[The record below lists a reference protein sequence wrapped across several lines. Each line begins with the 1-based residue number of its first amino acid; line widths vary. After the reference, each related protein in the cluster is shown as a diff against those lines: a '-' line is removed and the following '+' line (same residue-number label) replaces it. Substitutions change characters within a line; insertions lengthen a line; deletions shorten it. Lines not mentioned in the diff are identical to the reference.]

1 MLARRLTSA
10 LQFCLN
16 FHNPSFIFSIECGYV
31 CPQTGQVCSSSLI
44 IACILLCG
52 VFGSVP
58 LGRAS
63 LACLGCVFV
72 WLALALWSRVV
83 FLLRL
88 QGSSL
93 LLLLFPGFGVVVA
106 SSFVCLGGLGACGV
120 TCSFLASPLPS
131 PLGCPLVLSGPVSL
145 AGPSL
150 RISGCICDG
159 PVVIP
164 LAWRVVAIGSCLPSA
179 SWQQRLRPCVGLCP
193 LHHAVRVVHVPLA
206 AALRYLPSGDPESP
220 LNTAKA
226 ARAYLGLCC
235 LLLPASAAFPGVRS
249 FLFAGLRLPPSPRAP
264 AVFGLACLPRCPLS
278 CLVFLPPLFCGCGL
292 GCWRGLFFF
301 VCLGEFVWLPC
312 VLVVSFCLVF
322 VLAPRV
328 CWLCLT
334 LVWTGTFVY
343 FAFTCT
349 TKALIDHYTCVS
361 VHWLDSLT
369 CIVEF
374 HRSTTSFLVWFC
386 LTIR

>member
-1 MLARRLTSA
+1 M
-10 LQFCLN
+10 
-16 FHNPSFIFSIECGYV
+16 H
-31 CPQTGQVCSSSLI
+31 
-44 IACILLCG
+44 LL
-52 VFGSVP
+52 
-58 LGRAS
+58 
-63 LACLGCVFV
+63 
-72 WLALALWSRVV
+72 LALVVLFGWPWPVCSRVV
-83 FLLRL
+83 FFLGL

-93 LLLLFPGFGVVVA
+93 LLLLFLGFGVVVA
-106 SSFVCLGGLGACGV
+106 SSLVCSGGLGACGV

-193 LHHAVRVVHVPLA
+193 LHHAVGVVHVPLA

-226 ARAYLGLCC
+226 VRAYLGLCC

-249 FLFAGLRLPPSPRAP
+249 FLFAGLRLPASPRAL
-264 AVFGLACLPRCPLS
+264 AVFGLCPGW
-278 CLVFLPPLFCGCGL
+278 CFWPPLFCGFVLVG
-292 GCWRGLFFF
+292 WRGLVF
-301 VCLGEFVWLPC
+301 CLGGLVWLPC
-312 VLVVSFCLVF
+312 VLVVSCCFLF

-328 CWLCLT
+328 CWLCPT

-349 TKALIDHYTCVS
+349 TKAPIDHCTCVS
-361 VHWLDSLT
+361 VH
-369 CIVEF
+369 
-374 HRSTTSFLVWFC
+374 
-386 LTIR
+386 